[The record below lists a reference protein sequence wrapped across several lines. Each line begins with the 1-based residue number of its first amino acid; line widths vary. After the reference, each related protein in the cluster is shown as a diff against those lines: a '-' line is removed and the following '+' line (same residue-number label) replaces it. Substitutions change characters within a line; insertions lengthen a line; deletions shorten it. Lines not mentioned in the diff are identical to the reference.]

1 MAQTVATSE
10 VEAAPFS
17 HMEINAAPGVQEVP
31 VAPGATEV
39 LVVDETN
46 GVNGTIATTTTT
58 QQVVVQPVATEVST
72 LVPIPMGHGLML
84 AGILFA
90 IGLCGVMVRRNFL
103 FMLMSLE
110 IMMNAAALAFVVG
123 GSRWVNPDGQVMF
136 IFILTL
142 AAAEAAI
149 GLAILLQFYHKRGH
163 LDVDSANEMKG

>member
-1 MAQTVATSE
+1 MVLAASVARDVSNVPFAHE
-10 VEAAPFS
+10 VAGF
-17 HMEINAAPGVQEVP
+17 
-31 VAPGATEV
+31 
-39 LVVDETN
+39 
-46 GVNGTIATTTTT
+46 
-58 QQVVVQPVATEVST
+58 VQPVAEVQNV
-72 LVPIPMGHGLML
+72 LGMIPMSHGLIL

-110 IMMNAAALAFVVG
+110 IMMNAAALAFVVA
-123 GSRWVNPDGQVMF
+123 GSRWVDADGQIMF

-149 GLAILLQFYHKRGH
+149 GLALLLRFYHQRGH